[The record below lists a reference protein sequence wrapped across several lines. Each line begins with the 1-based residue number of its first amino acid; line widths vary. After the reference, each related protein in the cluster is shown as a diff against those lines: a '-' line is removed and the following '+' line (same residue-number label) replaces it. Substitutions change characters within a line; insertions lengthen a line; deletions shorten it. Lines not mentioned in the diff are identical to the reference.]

1 MIITMP
7 FRNLEYFA
15 SYLFTKR
22 SLDIT
27 LDIFCHLN
35 SLAIIF
41 FSIMLATLFYE
52 VFIYFKNPNQQPRLT
67 LFFRNNPN
75 LLKKPR
81 SILTETNEADTK
93 YRDFLKQKM
102 NLLTQVLGK
111 LKVIKQLNETQEQN
125 RSQLNQTLEVSL
137 RL

>member
-1 MIITMP
+1 MP

-22 SLDIT
+22 NLDIS
-27 LDIFCHLN
+27 LDIFCVLN
-35 SLAIIF
+35 SFAIIF
-41 FSIMLATLFYE
+41 LSVVLANIFYE
-52 VFIYFKNPNQQPRLT
+52 VFIFYRNPNQRPKFT